1 MSTLDEMIRAR
12 AQDAGTAERPALLA
26 PGRQPLSYA
35 QLHEHCAYVARCLA
49 SCGVKRGDC
58 VVVVLPNGPE
68 MAACFLSVARVVT
81 CAPLNP
87 AYKASEL
94 DFYFD
99 DLAAKALII
108 DPALPSAAGDMAR
121 ARGIPVLELHSKPT
135 WPAGRFELSTD
146 AASTSGLPPA
156 PSSAIALA
164 LHTSGTT
171 SRPKLVPLSQAN
183 LFASAGHIAGT
194 LELTVLDRCLNI
206 MPLFHIHG
214 LIGVLLASV
223 RAGASVLCSP
233 GFDTGKFFEWLSR
246 EQPTWVS
253 AVPTMYEAIA
263 SHAAAQRPALS
274 GTTLRL
280 LRSSSASMPPPLM
293 AALEQAFGVPV
304 VEAYGMTEASHQ
316 MASNPL
322 PPLARKPGSVG
333 RAAGPEISIMHPES
347 SALLSVGETGEI
359 VIRGPNVTTGYAAN
373 PQANATAF
381 CEGWFRTGDQGYF
394 DEDGYLFISGR
405 LKEQIN
411 RGGEKIAPREID
423 EAILGLP
430 GVRQAVVFG
439 VPHKTLGEDLA
450 AAVVLREGSILS
462 AEAIRTHLAARLAP
476 FKVPARIV
484 FLQELPKGPT
494 GKLQRIGLAQQLAS
508 HLQDDY
514 VAPSSDIERQ
524 LAEIWAEVLKLDVV
538 GIRNNFFTLGGDSL
552 QALTISARAAERG
565 LMLPVDV
572 LFREP
577 TIERLASHVRAV
589 EDFSSAADTTPGPIT
604 LYGFQR
610 LVAFPGSKGPESF
623 SSPSEAVFEFEAGVD
638 RAALA
643 RAIRGLC
650 DHHDAFRLR
659 YVRGE
664 SRWTQELAPRES
676 VTRDALDSSV
686 RECAPEDFRSS
697 VAAAHRNFDLTRP
710 PLFRF
715 VVSRGAPGKLAIVA
729 HHLVS
734 DAMSLRIL
742 AEDLEAAY
750 CSALRH
756 ESIALPAVS
765 TPVAVFMRRYE
776 RAVRRGRFV
785 ADQDGWTR
793 LLGDEDEDVPMPDL
807 MKSVR
812 VSSMLHRPLELG
824 PISARIMRYATEN
837 NVPPRDVL
845 LAASVEATADVLEI
859 PEVRVLVMSN
869 GREQPLFG
877 DLSRTVGCLVNL
889 LPLRVSPPRGA
900 SFERARRWMTD
911 AIKSLPTGGFSIP
924 AVYLTEPSD
933 LWLRIAMLQVA
944 SHLFV
949 NYKGVL
955 GPRSALAP
963 TQPGIVGLPCTYD
976 TAGMMAHVQPEH
988 GELPPSFALQLHFEQ
1003 VGDSLF
1009 GDLYCATD
1017 LYDARIMGVLAQRLN
1032 ARLQHVGMP
1041 AASSQDRVQT

>member
-1 MSTLDEMIRAR
+1 MNTLDDMIRAR

-35 QLHEHCAYVARCLA
+35 ELHAQCAYVASCLA
-49 SCGVKRGDC
+49 GCGVKSGDC

-68 MAACFLSVARVVT
+68 IAACFLSVARVVT

-87 AYKASEL
+87 AYKESEL

-99 DLAAKALII
+99 DLAPTALII
-108 DPALPSAAGDMAR
+108 DPALPSAAGDIAR
-121 ARGIPVLELHSKPT
+121 ARGIPVLELHSEPT
-135 WPAGRFELSTD
+135 WPAGRFELSPD
-146 AASTSGLPPA
+146 AASTTGLRPA
-156 PSSAIALA
+156 ESSAVALA

-183 LFASAGHIAGT
+183 LLASAGHIGRT
-194 LELTVLDRCLNI
+194 LELTVADRCLNI

-214 LIGVLLASV
+214 LIGVLLSSM

-233 GFDTGKFFEWLSR
+233 GFDASKFFDWLAR
-246 EQPTWVS
+246 EQPTWIS

-263 SHAAAQRPALS
+263 SHAAAQRAVLS
-274 GTTLRL
+274 ATKLRF

-293 AALEQAFGVPV
+293 AALEQSFGVPV

-322 PPLARKPGSVG
+322 PPLERKPGSVG
-333 RAAGPEISIMHPES
+333 RAAGPEVAIMHPES
-347 SALLSVGETGEI
+347 SALLPAGERGEI

-381 CEGWFRTGDQGYF
+381 CEGWFRTGDQGYL
-394 DEDGYLFISGR
+394 DGDGYLFISGR

-423 EAILGLP
+423 EAILALP
-430 GVRQAVVFG
+430 GVRQAVVFA
-439 VPHKTLGEDLA
+439 VRHKTLGEDLA
-450 AAVVLREGSILS
+450 AAVVLREGSNLS
-462 AEAIRTHLAARLAP
+462 ADAIRAHLAARLAP
-476 FKVPARIV
+476 FKVPARVI
-484 FLQELPKGPT
+484 FLEELPKGPT
-494 GKLQRIGLAQQLAS
+494 GKVQRIGLAKQLAS
-508 HLQDDY
+508 HLQEDY
-514 VAPSSDIERQ
+514 VAPTNDVERQ
-524 LAEIWAEVLKLDVV
+524 LAAIWAEVLKLDLV

-552 QALTISARAAERG
+552 QALIISARAAECG

-577 TIERLASHVRAV
+577 TIERLASHVRAL
-589 EDFSSAADTTPGPIT
+589 EDFSSEGDLTPGPVT

-610 LVAFPGSKGPESF
+610 LVVFPGAKGPESF

-643 RAIRGLC
+643 RAIRALC

-659 YVRGE
+659 YARGE
-664 SRWTQELAPRES
+664 SRWTQELATRES
-676 VTRDALDSSV
+676 VTDEAIDSSV
-686 RECAPEDFRSS
+686 RECTAEGFRSS

-715 VVSRGAPGKLAIVA
+715 VVSRGAPGKLAVVA

-742 AEDLEAAY
+742 AEDFEAAY
-750 CSALRH
+750 CSALRG
-756 ESIALPAVS
+756 ESIALPPVP
-765 TPVAVFMRRYE
+765 TPVAAFMRRYE
-776 RAVRRGRFV
+776 RAVRRGRFEEDKDAWARV
-785 ADQDGWTR
+785 
-793 LLGDEDEDVPMPDL
+793 LGDEDEDLPMPDL
-807 MKSVR
+807 MKTVR
-812 VSSMLHRPLELG
+812 VSSMLHLPLELG
-824 PISARIMRYATEN
+824 PISARVMRYATEN

-845 LAASVEATADVLEI
+845 LAASIEATADVLAL

-889 LPLRVSPPRGA
+889 LPLRVTPPRGA
-900 SFERARRWMTD
+900 NFEQARRWMTD
-911 AIKSLPTGGFSIP
+911 AIQSLPTGGFSIP

-933 LWLRIAMLQVA
+933 LWLRVAMLQVA

-963 TQPGIVGLPCTYD
+963 TQHGITGLPCTYD

-1017 LYDARIMGVLAQRLN
+1017 LYDARIMGELAQRLH
-1032 ARLQHVGMP
+1032 ARLQEVGT
-1041 AASSQDRVQT
+1041 AASAP